1 MEVERII
8 MLTDTAIILAGG
20 KSKRMGFDKQEV
32 LIDHKLAA
40 VYIADLLSEVFSDV
54 IIVSNKPHLYP
65 DADYTILE
73 DNIKDF
79 GPLGGLYT
87 GLIHGK
93 SDFAYL
99 IACDM
104 PKVNLDY
111 IRYMKELIE
120 KDPHFDVLVTLF
132 HDGMTE
138 PFNAFYSKSNIK
150 IIEELLA
157 EDKPRIK
164 ELYDR
169 VPTRFVSETEARR
182 FSPDWSMFYNMNT
195 KGDLEGFRR

>member
-1 MEVERII
+1 
-8 MLTDTAIILAGG
+8 MLTETAIILAGG

-32 LIDHKLAA
+32 LIEGKLAA
-40 VYIADLLSEVFSDV
+40 VYIADLLSVVFSDV
-54 IIVSNKPHLYP
+54 IIVSNKPHLYS
-65 DADYTILE
+65 DAEYIILE

-87 GLIHGK
+87 GLQNGK

-99 IACDM
+99 LACDM
-104 PKVNLDY
+104 PNVNHDY
-111 IRYMKELIE
+111 IRFMKALIE
-120 KDPHFDVLVTLF
+120 KDPGFDVLVTLF

-138 PFNAFYSKSNIK
+138 PFNAFYSKANIK
-150 IIEELLA
+150 KIEELLA

-169 VPTRFVSETEARR
+169 VPTRYVSEAEARR

-195 KGDLEGFRR
+195 KGDLESFRR

>member
-1 MEVERII
+1 

-32 LIDHKLAA
+32 MIDGKLAA

-54 IIVSNKPHLYP
+54 IIVSNKPHLYSHTNYP
-65 DADYTILE
+65 VLE
-73 DNIKDF
+73 DNIKNF

-87 GLIHGK
+87 GLLHGK

-99 IACDM
+99 LACDM
-104 PKVNLDY
+104 PNVNLDY
-111 IRYMKELIE
+111 IRFMKGLIE
-120 KDPHFDVLVTLF
+120 EDPGFEILVTLF

-138 PFNAFYSKSNIK
+138 PFNAFYSKANIK
-150 IIEELLA
+150 VIEELFA

-169 VPTRFVSETEARR
+169 VPTRYVSETEARR

-195 KGDLEGFRR
+195 KGDLESFRR